1 MSDMPPPSGEPSGA
15 ELGDP
20 TAASAPWWKRGG
32 SMPILLA
39 IALILLILVLIAS
52 ALWDRD
58 GDDAGDDNGAT
69 TSQGAPDTDPP
80 GTDGATTVAPD
91 TTSPDTTSP
100 TTTSPDTTSPATTSP
115 ATTSAPTT
123 PATTAPSGGSGNS
136 GGGDDQ
142 DDKGDDKGDDKADG
156 RVVVIEGSTGQ
167 CRFGDNCLIAGFRA
181 IGFTSGEKE
190 YVCEFADGSRYTYK
204 FGASTVEY
212 ACATGAR
219 PDSITI
225 EVDGVRSATIRTGDP
240 GLTTK

>member
-20 TAASAPWWKRGG
+20 TAAAAPWWKRGG

-39 IALILLILVLIAS
+39 IALVLLILVLIAS

-58 GDDAGDDNGAT
+58 GDDAGDGDGAT
-69 TSQGAPDTDPP
+69 TSQGAPDTDPS

-100 TTTSPDTTSPATTSP
+100 ATTSPATTSPDTTSP

-123 PATTAPSGGSGNS
+123 PATTAPSGGSGGSDGS
-136 GGGDDQ
+136 GGSGSDDNR
-142 DDKGDDKGDDKADG
+142 DDKADG
-156 RVVVIEGSTGQ
+156 RVVVIEGSTGP
-167 CRFGDNCLIAGFRA
+167 CKFGNNCLIAGFRA
-181 IGFTSGEKE
+181 VGFTSGEKE

-204 FGASTVEY
+204 FGAGTVDY

-240 GLTTK
+240 GLSTK